1 MIVNTRKHSY
11 YVSGEDLSMIEAG
24 STIFD
29 TEKNK
34 FYIFLAPGVM
44 TEMDAEEISPEEV
57 EEEIVT
63 EPAEPDNEVTEN
75 PSETTEPGENLDKSE
90 APEEELDNLEE

>member
-44 TEMDAEEISPEEV
+44 TEMDAEEIPEEV
-57 EEEIVT
+57 EEESVV
-63 EPAEPDNEVTEN
+63 EPIEPDNEVTEN
-75 PSETTEPGENLDKSE
+75 PSETTEPEENLDEPKT
-90 APEEELDNLEE
+90 PEEELDNLEE

>member
-11 YVSGEDLSMIEAG
+11 YVSGEDLSMIEVG

-44 TEMDAEEISPEEV
+44 TEMDAEEIPEEV
-57 EEEIVT
+57 EEEIVV
-63 EPAEPDNEVTEN
+63 EPTEPDNEVIEN
-75 PSETTEPGENLDKSE
+75 PSETTEPEENLGE
-90 APEEELDNLEE
+90 PETPEEELDNLEE

>member
-11 YVSGEDLSMIEAG
+11 YVSGEDLLMIEAG

-44 TEMDAEEISPEEV
+44 TEMDAEEIPEEV
-57 EEEIVT
+57 EEEIVV
-63 EPAEPDNEVTEN
+63 EPTEPDNEVTEN
-75 PSETTEPGENLDKSE
+75 PSETTEPEENLGE
-90 APEEELDNLEE
+90 PETPEEELDNLEE